1 MALYKRSWLL
11 KGYFISD
18 FLGTFFFVKSKV
30 GDCML
35 NTYSSHS
42 VPIGIAADLKDTVEY
57 CDHCEQSF
65 VISSNVPDNVRVYAD
80 RITEE

>member
-1 MALYKRSWLL
+1 MGMFDS
-11 KGYFISD
+11 IE
-18 FLGTFFFVKSKV
+18 FVCPWCKETTKVQSKV
-30 GDCML
+30 GECML